1 MAARKVLLLG
11 EIGVGKTSLAQRLLF
26 DHFDTNYKS
35 TIGVDLYKYDIEI
48 PGEAESPVSLVLWD
62 TDGNWGESLFRHVY
76 VKGASAALIVGDAA
90 RRATQETMLAL
101 AAGFDDA
108 QPGRPITLVPN
119 KIDLPPE
126 TGEVD
131 MPAALRETPFPFFK
145 TSAKS
150 GTNVHDAFV
159 GTTRAILRRGL

>member
-35 TIGVDLYKYDIEI
+35 TIGVDLYKYDIDV
-48 PGEAESPVSLVLWD
+48 PGEAGGPVSLVLWD

-76 VKGASAALIVGDAA
+76 VKGASAAVIVGDAA
-90 RRATQETMLAL
+90 RRATQDTMLAL
-101 AAGFDDA
+101 AAGFGDA
-108 QPGRPITLVPN
+108 LPGRPITLVLN
-119 KIDLPPE
+119 KIDLLPE
-126 TGEVD
+126 TGEADV
-131 MPAALRETPFPFFK
+131 PAELQEAPFPFFK

-150 GTNVHDAFV
+150 GAHVHDAFV
-159 GTTRAILRRGL
+159 GTTQAILRRGL